1 MKKNFKLV
9 SKHAWQRQGEDFPA
23 CLLWKGN
30 SGSIA
35 HFTRTLG
42 RATRNGFSWKVEM
55 VFVVDFILLFLV

>member
-9 SKHAWQRQGEDFPA
+9 SKPACPKQGEDFPA
-23 CLLWKGN
+23 CFLQKGN
-30 SGSIA
+30 SGLIV

-42 RATRNGFSWKVEM
+42 RATRNGLVLESGD